1 MMKYCLVNQYFL
13 TVTTAKQNKMQQ
25 KGQQDDM
32 QKISGL
38 QHNIGQKFHHFISLG
53 TAPLH

>member
-1 MMKYCLVNQYFL
+1 MKYCLVNQYFL